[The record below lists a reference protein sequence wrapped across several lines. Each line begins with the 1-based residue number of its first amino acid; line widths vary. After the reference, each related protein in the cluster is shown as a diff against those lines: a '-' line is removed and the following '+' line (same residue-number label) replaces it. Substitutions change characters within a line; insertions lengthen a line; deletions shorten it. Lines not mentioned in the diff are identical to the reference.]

1 MEEWFCKKKKF
12 GKKKFGFK
20 ESDLCSFCETVPETL
35 HHLLFLCSYSRLF
48 LSNFECYWLSLTNER
63 IQLSLQDVVVGII
76 SSQNSSLVS
85 LLNFFYYYRK
95 IVFMG
100 LQKRS
105 HAS

>member
-1 MEEWFCKKKKF
+1 MVLSKKKSLE
-12 GKKKFGFK
+12 KKSLVSKKVTFVVFVRQY
-20 ESDLCSFCETVPETL
+20 LRHCIIYYFYAV
-35 HHLLFLCSYSRLF
+35 RLF